1 MATFI
6 LIHGSWHWGGCF
18 LPVSN
23 ILAANGHAVIAP
35 DLAGHGFNPMPAA
48 NVTDISIYAAAARE
62 ALDSI
67 SGKAIL
73 VGHSVGGATCTWLG
87 EEMPEKIAS
96 LVYLTGFMAPNGKT
110 ARDFVMTQT
119 YLKDMAIIESQ
130 GMLRLTKEGLGLD
143 LNKRDLI
150 AKSLYSDVLPEHVD
164 IALPSLAKITP
175 HAPFTAVSKITPER
189 YGKLPRHYIECL
201 EDRGLPLP
209 VQREMQAAVPG
220 AIVHQLKTGHS
231 PFFSAPQDL
240 ADILLG
246 IAARQ

>member
-23 ILAANGHAVIAP
+23 ILATHGHAVIAP
-35 DLAGHGFNPMPAA
+35 DLAGHGFNSVPAA
-48 NVTDISIYAAAARE
+48 NVTDISIYAAPARAALE
-62 ALDSI
+62 AVK
-67 SGKAIL
+67 GKAIL
-73 VGHSVGGATCTWLG
+73 LGHSVGGATCTWLG
-87 EEMPEKIAS
+87 EEMPEKIAA

-119 YLKDMAIIESQ
+119 YLKDVAIIESQ
-130 GMLRLTKEGLGLD
+130 GMLRLTREGLGLD

-150 AKSLYSDVLPEHVD
+150 ARSLYSDVSPEHVEV
-164 IALPSLAKITP
+164 ALPSLSKITP

-189 YGKLPRHYIECL
+189 YGTLPRHYIECL
-201 EDRGLPLP
+201 EDRGLPLA

-220 AIVHQLKTGHS
+220 ATVHQLRTGHS
-231 PFFSAPQDL
+231 PFFSAPRDV
-240 ADILLG
+240 ADILLK
-246 IAARQ
+246 IASKV